1 MPLLMPLMTLL
12 LTTLIG
18 CADPAADKSHAA
30 VSEKAA
36 APATPAAPK
45 EAAPATPAAPAPAA
59 NPNVKILTP
68 SGQIGFTGAKI
79 TKSHP
84 GSFDTWKGE
93 FAVDGDTLA
102 GIMFEVQT
110 TSVRTDSPKLDEHLR
125 SADFFDAAQFPT
137 SKFQSTKIT
146 AGAPADSKL
155 AGATHTVEGELTLHG
170 VTKVISFPAVIDVS
184 AAEIKARTEFVISRK
199 DFGIVYP
206 GKPDDLIKEEVVLRA
221 GMVAKR

>member
-1 MPLLMPLMTLL
+1 MLMMTLTLL
-12 LTTLIG
+12 LTVLTG
-18 CADPAADKSHAA
+18 CADPAADKTRAT
-30 VSEKAA
+30 VSEK
-36 APATPAAPK
+36 AAPK
-45 EAAPATPAAPAPAA
+45 EAAPAATAAPATAAPTAAPALA
-59 NPNVKILTP
+59 NPNVKVLTP

-84 GSFDTWKGE
+84 GSFDAWNGE
-93 FAVDGDTLA
+93 FAVDGDALV

-170 VTKVISFPAVIDVS
+170 VTKVVSFPAVIDVS
-184 AAEIKARTEFVISRK
+184 PTEIKARTEFVISRK

>member
-18 CADPAADKSHAA
+18 CADPAADKTHAA
-30 VSEKAA
+30 VSDKV
-36 APATPAAPK
+36 AAPK
-45 EAAPATPAAPAPAA
+45 EAAPIAAPAAPAAPAVA
-59 NPNVKILTP
+59 NPNVKLLTP

-79 TKSHP
+79 TKSHI
-84 GSFDTWKGE
+84 GSFDAWKGE
-93 FAVDGDTLA
+93 FAVDGDTLV
-102 GIMFEVQT
+102 GLMFEVQT